1 MGNVFHYTIVGGR
14 PCHVRPCCSNVAD
27 LSIFHDRYICT
38 RSVCRTFGMGR
49 LSVDG
54 VLLHKILLQASDA
67 IGPSI
72 YSYHEL
78 AHPLSQ
84 DFLSLGRD
92 LDGVARPFSIRIS
105 ADARPFAALHSVW
118 IRSARTDRAI
128 LGQRNTARKQPKYRE
143 HIQRRCILAA
153 YRKSQRFLAA
163 IVPAP
168 VPGRRLQ
175 ELQFAA
181 RAADCS
187 LGGRFLVLFPQRPDS
202 SAGLNH
208 RGHCSLRM
216 LFLQCVYVLEISCS
230 RIAVHSIS
238 VPTFGVCDHVRNNC
252 CWSRLDSYC
261 ARFACICLRYIL
273 RGARPSFCKLLVAR

>member
-1 MGNVFHYTIVGGR
+1 MRNVFHYPIAGGR

-27 LSIFHDRYICT
+27 LSIFHDRCIRT

-72 YSYHEL
+72 YSYHGL
-78 AHPLSQ
+78 THHLSQ

-92 LDGVARPFSIRIS
+92 LAGIARPFSIWIS

-128 LGQRNTARKQPKYRE
+128 LGQRNAARNQPKYRE
-143 HIQRRCILAA
+143 HIQKRRCILAA

-163 IVPAP
+163 
-168 VPGRRLQ
+168 
-175 ELQFAA
+175 
-181 RAADCS
+181 
-187 LGGRFLVLFPQRPDS
+187 VLP
-202 SAGLNH
+202 
-208 RGHCSLRM
+208 
-216 LFLQCVYVLEISCS
+216 
-230 RIAVHSIS
+230 
-238 VPTFGVCDHVRNNC
+238 
-252 CWSRLDSYC
+252 
-261 ARFACICLRYIL
+261 
-273 RGARPSFCKLLVAR
+273 